1 VKEIVLKNLPALIV
15 LVPLLMGLVITIVG
29 RKGRAHWLALLTAW
43 AVFGLAGVLASE
55 VLQSANGFI
64 SYTFGPWAEA
74 VQLPSPA
81 KAGAVAKPGIEYRVD
96 QLNALFLLVVSG
108 MTAIVLLG
116 GRRSLKREIPEDRLH
131 LFYGILLL
139 CETGLLGI
147 TITGDAFNLY
157 VLLEIS
163 SLTTYA
169 LVAMGKT
176 KDKRALTASF
186 HYLMLGTVGASLI
199 LIGIGYLFMVT
210 GTLNMEEMARILAEE
225 IPRKNKT
232 VTTAFALLVAGF
244 GLKAALFPLHAWLPN
259 AYTYSPSVV
268 STFLASTAT
277 KVGLYAGLRFYF
289 TIFGAEYTISTFA
302 NEALLFL
309 ACAAIL
315 HGSVMAIQQTNVKR
329 LLAYSSVAQI
339 GYLVIGF
346 CLIDD
351 RARPIQAGVTGSLL
365 HVVNHAVVKGA
376 LFVAIGAVMY
386 RAGDTKLEDLKGLSR
401 KMPLTFAVFAIAG
414 LSLIGVPLT
423 GGFVSKWHLVSG
435 AIAGGYYPV
444 VAVILIG
451 SLLAVVYV
459 LRMIEPMVF
468 GKPEEGAQVGQAPPS
483 LILPAW
489 ILCGL
494 SIYFGVHGGALR
506 SLIEGAAKAI
516 SGGGS

>member
-1 VKEIVLKNLPALIV
+1 MTAGVLRNLPALVVI
-15 LVPLLMGLVITIVG
+15 VPLFMGLVTAILG
-29 RKGRAHWLALLTAW
+29 RQGRAHWLALATAW
-43 AVFGLAGVLASE
+43 VTFGLTGLLAYE
-55 VLQSANGFI
+55 VLQSPLGFVT
-64 SYTFGPWAEA
+64 YTFGPWADA
-74 VQLPSPA
+74 VPLNLAARP
-81 KAGAVAKPGIEYRVD
+81 GAVATPGIEYRVD
-96 QLNALFLLVVSG
+96 HLNALFLVIVAG
-108 MTAIVLLG
+108 MTAIVILG
-116 GRRSLKREIPEDRLH
+116 ARLSLKKEIPEDRRH
-131 LFYGILLL
+131 VFYGVLLL
-139 CETGLLGI
+139 CLTGLLGI

-163 SLTTYA
+163 SLTAYA
-169 LVAMGKT
+169 LVAMGKSR
-176 KDKRALTASF
+176 DKRALTASF
-186 HYLMLGTVGASLI
+186 HYLLLGTVGASLI

-210 GTLNMEEMARILAEE
+210 GTLNMTEMARILQEE
-225 IPRKNKT
+225 IPRRNKT
-232 VTTAFALLVAGF
+232 VSTAFALLLAGF

-289 TIFGAEYTISTFA
+289 TIFGADYTISTFA

-346 CLIDD
+346 CLVD
-351 RARPIQAGVTGSLL
+351 ASGHPIESGVTGSLL
-365 HVVNHAVVKGA
+365 HVANHAVVKGA
-376 LFVAIGAVMY
+376 LFVAAGAVVY
-386 RAGDTKLEDLKGLSR
+386 RCGAVHLDDLRGLAR
-401 KMPLTFAVFAIAG
+401 KMPLTFTAFAVGG

-423 GGFVSKWHLVSG
+423 GGFISKWHIVSG
-435 AIAGGYYPV
+435 AIEGGYYPV

-468 GKPEEGAQVGQAPPS
+468 GKPEEGPQVGEAPPS
-483 LILPAW
+483 VILPAW
-489 ILCGL
+489 ILIGI
-494 SIYFGVHGGALR
+494 SIYFGVNGGALR
-506 SLIEGAAKAI
+506 ELVEGAAKTIA
-516 SGGGS
+516 GGGS